1 MEYNNLLELI
11 KTISESNITNFKY
24 EEGNLKIHMSTCDVP
39 TEIVTINTLENV
51 KTNETVNV
59 PVATVDNTVK
69 INNTESVSNVMN
81 TSNTVSTPVAAKEE
95 IKGKVVT
102 SPLVGTFYTSP
113 SEDGEPFVKIG
124 DTVKQGQT
132 LAIVEAMKLMNEIES
147 DETGVIAEI
156 YVTNGES
163 VEYGQPLFLIQ

>member
-39 TEIVTINTLENV
+39 SEIVTINTLENV

-59 PVATVDNTVK
+59 PVTAAENIVK
-69 INNTESVSNVMN
+69 INNTESISNVAN
-81 TSNTVSTPVAAKEE
+81 TTNTVSTQVVDKEVN
-95 IKGKVVT
+95 GKVVT

-147 DETGVIAEI
+147 EYAGEI
-156 YVTNGES
+156 VEVYVTNGES
-163 VEYGQPLFLIQ
+163 VEYGQPLFLIK

>member
-24 EEGNLKIHMSTCDVP
+24 EEGNLKIHMSTGEVP
-39 TEIVTINTLENV
+39 SEIVTINTLENV
-51 KTNETVNV
+51 KTNDAVNI
-59 PVATVDNTVK
+59 PVAVENTVK
-69 INNTESVSNVMN
+69 INSTESATNVVN
-81 TSNTVSTPVAAKEE
+81 TANAVSTPVAAKEVN
-95 IKGKVVT
+95 GKVVT

-147 DETGVIAEI
+147 DEAGVIAEV